1 MAAFLDNLQALIT
14 ALPIE
19 HGARLD
25 VSDGVPVFRA
35 PHEMQTR
42 IEELL
47 LAQQGGSLSDDERRE
62 LDRYE
67 SLDAFLSL
75 VNRLVRNALVAPPPA
90 APHASAA

>member
-1 MAAFLDNLQALIT
+1 MAALLDNLQALIDV
-14 ALPIE
+14 LPIE

-25 VSDGVPVFRA
+25 LSEGVPIFRA
-35 PHEMQTR
+35 PHEMQGR

-47 LAQQGGSLSDDERRE
+47 LAQQSGPLSDAEKQE

-67 SLDAFLSL
+67 SLDDFLSL
-75 VNRLVRNALVAPPPA
+75 VNRLVRNALA